1 MILIDNN
8 FNVFNM
14 FLPNF
19 NSFVEF
25 SFSLGV
31 PSCHMESSPPIC
43 NINLLTW
50 FYVIG
55 DFSGSYSQTDCKFNF
70 NTNVNVT
77 VEIYLNSSFSFSFS
91 HLLKYLLDSRI
102 INLEVLAKLQHNLR
116 QYCCYCPYSFIYIRE
131 TRMAWGL
138 HIFKLILFAF
148 TRSVI
153 VLPLDTH
160 SLN

>member
-55 DFSGSYSQTDCKFNF
+55 DFSGGYSQTDCKFNF

-77 VEIYLNSSFSFSFS
+77 VGSYLTSSFSFSFS
-91 HLLKYLLDSRI
+91 HLLKYFLDSRI
-102 INLEVLAKLQHNLR
+102 IKLGSTSKITAQFETVLLLLTLFFYIYLR
-116 QYCCYCPYSFIYIRE
+116 NKHGMRLTYF
-131 TRMAWGL
+131 
-138 HIFKLILFAF
+138 
-148 TRSVI
+148 
-153 VLPLDTH
+153 
-160 SLN
+160 